1 MQLVEQH
8 VIKSNSPMWQAIDNA
23 ARASKNLYN
32 AANYIVRQT
41 FINDGLWVRLYGSTG
56 LEKLLNKHEAY
67 KALPAKV
74 AQQVLILL
82 DKNWTSF
89 FAAIKE
95 YAVHPENFLGR
106 PALPKYKH
114 KTEGRNILVYTE
126 QAVSTRQLKKGLIVP
141 SGLPIAIQT
150 KQKAIKQV
158 RIVPR
163 KDFYVVEVVYIAKEQ
178 QADVDRNLIA
188 SIDLGLD
195 NLAALTSNKP
205 GFVPLLVNGRPLKA
219 MNQFFNKRKA
229 ELQSKLPGK
238 RETSP
243 LIQWMST
250 NRTRRIDHYMHTAS
264 RRIVN
269 HLVRQR
275 IGTLVVGRNPEWK
288 QEINIGKRNNQAFVQ
303 IPHAR
308 FLQMLKYKCELV
320 GIKLLEQEEAYTSK
334 TSFLDLEPI
343 HKHETYLGRR
353 IKRGMFRSANGSKIN
368 ADVNGSY
375 NILRK
380 AFPAAFAQG
389 IEGVVVRPMPLGM
402 N

>member
-1 MQLVEQH
+1 
-8 VIKSNSPMWQAIDNA
+8 
-23 ARASKNLYN
+23 
-32 AANYIVRQT
+32 
-41 FINDGLWVRLYGSTG
+41 
-56 LEKLLNKHEAY
+56 
-67 KALPAKV
+67 LPAKV

-95 YAVHPENFLGR
+95 YAIHPENFLGR
-106 PALPKYKH
+106 PALPKYKD

-126 QAVSTRQLKKGLIVP
+126 QAVSTRQLKKGLVVP

-150 KQKAIKQV
+150 KQKTVKQV

-163 KDFYVVEVVYIAKEQ
+163 KAYYVVEVVYIAKEQ
-178 QADVDRNLIA
+178 KADVDPTLVA

-205 GFVPLLVNGRPLKA
+205 GFVPLLVNGRPLKSI
-219 MNQFFNKRKA
+219 NQFYNKRKA

-243 LIQWMST
+243 LIQRIT
-250 NRTRRIDHYMHTAS
+250 NNRTRRIEHYMHTTS
-264 RRIVN
+264 RRLVN
-269 HLVRQR
+269 HLINHR

-308 FLQMLKYKCELV
+308 FFQMLKYKCELV
-320 GIKLLEQEEAYTSK
+320 GIVFLEQEEAYTSK

-353 IKRGMFRSANGSKIN
+353 IHRGMFRSANKTKIN

-389 IEGVVVRPMPLGM
+389 IEGTVVRPSPLGCK
-402 N
+402 